1 MRAGGA
7 AAQRSLV
14 KRTGKRQASP
24 RHKRS
29 WRSSSSAEPG
39 QADRKAAGE
48 PEAQAELEELQSRL
62 SAAESDA
69 ETAHEVARQL
79 LKDKKEL
86 EAELQAMRRAGAA
99 AERSGIADSE
109 QPPQEASALELMMAQ
124 ADLKRLRSE
133 LDDELNFLPLPVSD
147 YAGEEPSDAEQL
159 AKEVAAKDH
168 ALREALAEVERLRSK
183 LAADRDEGRRSS
195 SSAETGQASGKTARE
210 PEAPAE
216 LEELQSR
223 LRAAESEAET
233 AHEVS
238 RQLLKDK
245 KELEAELQAVRESG
259 AVTERSA
266 DAQRPQEEASAK
278 DRALQE

>member
-86 EAELQAMRRAGAA
+86 EAELQA
-99 AERSGIADSE
+99 
-109 QPPQEASALELMMAQ
+109 
-124 ADLKRLRSE
+124 
-133 LDDELNFLPLPVSD
+133 
-147 YAGEEPSDAEQL
+147 
-159 AKEVAAKDH
+159 
-168 ALREALAEVERLRSK
+168 
-183 LAADRDEGRRSS
+183 
-195 SSAETGQASGKTARE
+195 
-210 PEAPAE
+210 
-216 LEELQSR
+216 
-223 LRAAESEAET
+223 
-233 AHEVS
+233 
-238 RQLLKDK
+238 
-245 KELEAELQAVRESG
+245 VRESG